1 MTMEIALAG
10 IIGALIGA
18 AIVYFFIKN
27 RLLSL
32 KENISREVE
41 KGDVLARQL
50 RESQDVTTVLSD
62 EKHRLEIIL
71 HQNKIRFDADKE
83 KLIELQQ
90 RLENE
95 SGRVATLNQQIDG
108 YRNRLSDVEKC
119 SERYQT
125 QVDESSKK
133 VHELRE
139 EIASLANKNDELQL
153 RFTEL
158 TKIHTEMQTSLA
170 ERSRSHQQQLAQF
183 EEQKQALSEQFKLL
197 ANDILEAKSQS
208 LQEHSK
214 ITLDAVISPFR
225 QSIEEFKKE
234 VNDIHSSETMQQGV
248 LRRELEHLKELNL
261 QITREAHELST
272 ALRGQKKLQGNWGE
286 LVLENVLDRS
296 GLQQGKD
303 YDREVSFTTE
313 EGRKRPDV
321 VVYLPQGKHLIIDA
335 KVSLEAYTR
344 YINSEDEAE
353 RKTQLQ
359 AHVRA
364 MSDRIQELA
373 NRDYARLPG
382 VKSPEVVFMFV
393 PIESAFV
400 EALKADETLF
410 QRAIEKNVLVATPTT
425 LLTSLNIVRQ
435 LWRYEDQNQHTA
447 LLAEKAESVFK
458 KLNTFLGSFE
468 KIKKGLE
475 TAVEAYSKAEGQ
487 LVSGKGNLV
496 KQVGEFKNLAP
507 AIRAELPEYFT
518 AKANLEIDYLA
529 PQEPADPES
538 LP

>member
-1 MTMEIALAG
+1 MTIDIILTAM
-10 IIGALIGA
+10 IGALIGA
-18 AIVYFFIKN
+18 VIVYLFFKN
-27 RLLSL
+27 RMLSS
-32 KENISREVE
+32 KENISHEVE
-41 KGDVLARQL
+41 KNGI
-50 RESQDVTTVLSD
+50 LSRKLEETQGVIATLND
-62 EKHRLEIIL
+62 EKHRLEIML
-71 HQNKIRFDADKE
+71 HQSKARFDADKE
-83 KLIELQQ
+83 RMTELRQEISSLSNKNEELQQ
-90 RLENE
+90 
-95 SGRVATLNQQIDG
+95 
-108 YRNRLSDVEKC
+108 
-119 SERYQT
+119 
-125 QVDESSKK
+125 
-133 VHELRE
+133 
-139 EIASLANKNDELQL
+139 

-158 TKIHTEMQTSLA
+158 TKIHTEIETSLA

-214 ITLDAVISPFR
+214 ISLDAVISPFK

-234 VNDIHSSETMQQGV
+234 VNDIHSRETMQQGA
-248 LRRELEHLKELNL
+248 LRRELEHLKELNM

-353 RKTQLQ
+353 RATQLQ

-373 NRDYARLPG
+373 DRDYSRLPG

-475 TAVEAYSKAEGQ
+475 TAVEAYTRAEGQ

-529 PQEPADPES
+529 QQEPADSQSHP
-538 LP
+538 

>member
-1 MTMEIALAG
+1 MTMEIFLAG
-10 IIGALIGA
+10 IFGVFLGAVT
-18 AIVYFFIKN
+18 VYLSLKN

-32 KENISREVE
+32 KDNISREVDKSE
-41 KGDVLARQL
+41 GLIQQL
-50 RESQDVTTVLSD
+50 RENQQVTTTLND

-71 HQNKIRFDADKE
+71 HQSKVRFDADKE
-83 KLIELQQ
+83 KMAELQQ

-95 SGRVATLNQQIDG
+95 SGRVVALNQQIDD
-108 YRNRLSDVEKC
+108 YRNRLSDVEKG

-125 QVDESSKK
+125 RVDESLKK
-133 VHELRE
+133 VNELRE
-139 EIASLANKNDELQL
+139 QIVSLTNKNDELQL

-158 TKIHTEMQTSLA
+158 TKIHTEMETSLA
-170 ERSRSHQQQLAQF
+170 ERDRSHQQQLAQF
-183 EEQKQALSEQFKLL
+183 EEQKQALSEQFKVL

-214 ITLDAVISPFR
+214 ITLDAVISPFK

-234 VNDIHSSETMQQGV
+234 VNDIHSRETMQQGV
-248 LRRELEHLKELNL
+248 LRRELEHLKELNM

-313 EGRKRPDV
+313 DGRKRPDV

-344 YINSEDEAE
+344 YVNSEDEAE
-353 RKTQLQ
+353 RATQLQ

-364 MSDRIQELA
+364 VSDRIQELA
-373 NRDYARLPG
+373 NRDYSRLPG

-425 LLTSLNIVRQ
+425 LLTSLNIV
-435 LWRYEDQNQHTA
+435 
-447 LLAEKAESVFK
+447 
-458 KLNTFLGSFE
+458 
-468 KIKKGLE
+468 
-475 TAVEAYSKAEGQ
+475 
-487 LVSGKGNLV
+487 
-496 KQVGEFKNLAP
+496 
-507 AIRAELPEYFT
+507 
-518 AKANLEIDYLA
+518 
-529 PQEPADPES
+529 
-538 LP
+538 